1 MRKRETVKRGARV
14 LDQRGVVHGDTEH
27 AADLLRA
34 RLKEAGFAP
43 VLGVGAR
50 LGLATRGE
58 RAALL
63 AARMNAP
70 VVDALHQRGADP
82 GEQGLAVQASA
93 VEASAEQ
100 LGGKN
105 KRQGKNRKRNTL
117 PRCGDAIERHGAG

>member
-82 GEQGLAVQASA
+82 GGLGLAVLAAA
-93 VEASAEQ
+93 VGAGAGR
-100 LGGKN
+100 LGGEVG
-105 KRQGKNRKRNTL
+105 RRG
-117 PRCGDAIERHGAG
+117 